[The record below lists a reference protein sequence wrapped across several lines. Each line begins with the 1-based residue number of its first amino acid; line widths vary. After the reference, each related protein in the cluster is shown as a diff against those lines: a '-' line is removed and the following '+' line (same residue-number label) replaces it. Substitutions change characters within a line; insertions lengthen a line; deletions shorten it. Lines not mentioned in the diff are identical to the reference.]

1 MYSSFQK
8 NVQYIISD
16 SKYFNNEETIIDN
29 FAYELNYFII
39 EDEILLSDC
48 NIFNTDLK
56 SDKNVIYVK
65 DDLLLIK
72 IVVKNIPVF
81 AEDSEKTNFR

>member
-1 MYSSFQK
+1 M
-8 NVQYIISD
+8 QYIISD